1 MDALRLAGL
10 MGHGRQAALLTRAL
24 QAGRVPPT
32 LLFHGPPG
40 SGRLRTA
47 LSLGAAL
54 NCAAPIEGD
63 ACGACASCHKVA
75 GQNHPDVR
83 ICESEGSA
91 RNAGRTLH
99 YPATRPGGE
108 EGAEGGGRTGARAG
122 TRLLAAQ
129 VRRLLRD
136 LEFRPFEGGR
146 RLVAID
152 DLETDPTQG
161 CANILLKTLEEPPAD
176 TVLVVLASHGESL
189 PATVRSRCLALGFHP
204 MPVPRLAAELE
215 ARGLPATE
223 ALRRAAL
230 SGGRPGAA
238 LALDLAEES
247 ARRDAVL
254 AALARSL
261 QEGPLAALQA
271 ADALGRSREEF
282 PRLLTHIMTLAR
294 DLMSFPWLRPP
305 AALLHGDVAAEI
317 ARLSPICPP
326 ARAARLLDLA
336 AWCERAAE
344 RFVDPLLMLEN
355 LLLVAGGH
363 LPVDTLRA
371 PWIDSDSR

>member
-1 MDALRLAGL
+1 MDALRLGSL
-10 MGHGRQAALLTRAL
+10 IGHGRQADLLRRAL
-24 QAGRVPPT
+24 QAGRLPPA

-40 SGRLRTA
+40 CGRLRAA

-54 NCAAPIEGD
+54 NCAAPIDGD
-63 ACGACASCHKVA
+63 ACGSCVSCRKVA

-83 ICESEGSA
+83 ICESEASA
-91 RNAGRTLH
+91 RSAGRALH
-99 YPATRPGGE
+99 YPAARPAGDEAG
-108 EGAEGGGRTGARAG
+108 EGGGRSTTRAG

-136 LEFRPFEGGR
+136 LEFRPFEGGQ
-146 RLVAID
+146 RLIAID

-176 TVLVVLASHGESL
+176 TVLVVLASLPESL
-189 PATVRSRCLALGFHP
+189 PATVRSRCLALGFLP
-204 MPVPRLAAELE
+204 TPVPRLAAELE
-215 ARGLPATE
+215 TRGLPPAE

-238 LALDLAEES
+238 FVLDLAEES

-254 AALARSL
+254 AALGRSV

-271 ADALGRSREEF
+271 ADGLGRSREEF

-294 DLMSFPWLRPP
+294 DLMSLPWLRPP
-305 AALLHGDVAAEI
+305 AALLHADVADEI
-317 ARLSPICPP
+317 ARLSSSCPP

-355 LLLVAGGH
+355 LFLVAGGH
-363 LPVDTLRA
+363 LPADALRA
-371 PWIDSDSR
+371 PWIESDSR